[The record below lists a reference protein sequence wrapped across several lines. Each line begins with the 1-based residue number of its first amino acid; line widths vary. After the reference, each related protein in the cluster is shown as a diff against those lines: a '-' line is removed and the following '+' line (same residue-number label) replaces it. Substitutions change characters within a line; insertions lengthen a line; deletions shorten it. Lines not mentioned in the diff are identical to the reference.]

1 VWFSSIFLRTLRSY
15 RIAILGWGIGMG
27 VLVLEPMAAASTL
40 VGTAA
45 GRASLT
51 QLASAF
57 AFNAAPVAVDTAAGY
72 ATWKIGV
79 FILVMVIWP
88 LLAGARMVRGEEER
102 GSMDVLLSV
111 PRTRARVVLE
121 KLAAM
126 WVALLAMAALIGV
139 ILFAGSRS
147 FNPGYGFGDALLFGL
162 DLALICA
169 VFGGLALVL
178 SQFTVDRRKAAG
190 WTAGVLLVAVVVDSL
205 HRLFPGTEWISRI
218 SPVYYYNLSK
228 PLIPSYGTSAGGMVL
243 LLALSL
249 VLGVAGAWLFT
260 RRDIGGV
267 VPLPGWL
274 RLPRRAAPRRHE
286 LPVRDWSLRGVY
298 ARALAKIAVATFWW
312 TVGIAGFA
320 AFMVVAVKQVEHTL
334 STLTGSVSAS
344 SSFMVTLIER
354 VGGGDVQLNATILS
368 AIFVILPV
376 LLMAFAVTQVS
387 AWASDEEEGRL
398 ELVLSTP
405 QSRQRVLLG
414 RFAALATATV
424 VIGVVTLVASA
435 AAAAAVGLELD
446 GGNLA
451 AATLGIIPLGLLV
464 AAIGYLAAGWLRA
477 AVDTGLV
484 SLLLAAWFFITFVG
498 PELQWPDVALR
509 LSALYYY
516 GTPLLHGLQ
525 ATYVVGLLAVAA
537 LALAVSTWRFTS
549 KDLVR

>member
-1 VWFSSIFLRTLRSY
+1 VWFGSIFLRTLRSY
-15 RIAILGWGIGMG
+15 RIAIIGWGIGMG

-40 VGTAA
+40 IGTPA

-51 QLASAF
+51 QLADSF

-88 LLAGARMVRGEEER
+88 LLAGSRMVRGDEER

-111 PRTRARVVLE
+111 PRSRARVALE

-126 WVALLAMAALIGV
+126 WVALLAMAVLIGV
-139 ILFAGSRS
+139 VLYVGSRS
-147 FNPGYGFGDALLFGL
+147 FNPGYGLGDALLFGL

-169 VFGGLALVL
+169 VFGGVALLL
-178 SQFTVDRRKAAG
+178 SQFTVDRRRAAG
-190 WTAGVLLVAVVVDSL
+190 WTGAVLLVAIVLDSL
-205 HRLFPGTEWISRI
+205 HRLFSGTEWISRL

-228 PLIPSYGTSAGGMVL
+228 PLITSYGTNPGAMVVL
-243 LLALSL
+243 LVLSL
-249 VLGVAGAWLFT
+249 VLGGAGVWLFT
-260 RRDIGGV
+260 RRDVGGV
-267 VPLPGWL
+267 VPLPGWR
-274 RLPRRAAPRRHE
+274 RLPRRAAARSQA
-286 LPVRDWSLRGVY
+286 LPVGDWSLRGVY
-298 ARALAKIAVATFWW
+298 TRSLAKIAVPTFWW
-312 TVGIAGFA
+312 TAGIAGFA

-334 STLTGSVSAS
+334 SGLTTS
-344 SSFMVTLIER
+344 SSFMTTLLNN
-354 VGGGDVQLNATILS
+354 VGGGDIQVQLNATLLS
-368 AIFVILPV
+368 AIFVLLPV

-387 AWASDEEEGRL
+387 AWAADEEEGRL

-424 VIGVVTLVASA
+424 VIGVVTLVSSA
-435 AAAAAVGLELD
+435 AAAAAAGLELD
-446 GGNLA
+446 AGNLA

-464 AAIGYLAAGWLRA
+464 AAIGYLAAGWLST

-484 SLLLAAWFFITFVG
+484 SLLLAVWFFITFIG
-498 PELQWPDVALR
+498 PELRWPDAALR

-525 ATYVVGLLAVAA
+525 VTSVVGLLAAGA
-537 LALAVSTWRFTS
+537 LALAAGTWRFTS
-549 KDLVR
+549 KDLAR